1 MAILIL
7 TRLDLADFKDSE
19 DKRFW
24 IIKQMHIIFAR
35 QNELSASMLKNIIM
49 PIKDRFANWLQH
61 GMEYKNQTKT
71 GLVSISSHA
80 EIQWAYKACH
90 RAH

>member
-1 MAILIL
+1 
-7 TRLDLADFKDSE
+7 
-19 DKRFW
+19 
-24 IIKQMHIIFAR
+24 
-35 QNELSASMLKNIIM
+35 MLKNIIM

-80 EIQWAYKACH
+80 EMSMSM
-90 RAH
+90 

>member
-19 DKRFW
+19 DK
-24 IIKQMHIIFAR
+24 
-35 QNELSASMLKNIIM
+35 NELSAIMLKNIIM

-80 EIQWAYKACH
+80 EMSMSM
-90 RAH
+90 